1 MLHGRVSA
9 GTASMRSGSGP
20 DATVIAEISRGTQ
33 FQVMH
38 FDSRSAEGQCKIKLE
53 NGQVGYV
60 VDSLIEAFRGCTA
73 AKALQLRSTEGKT
86 FPIHP
91 GHHLLAWL
99 PLRSEHLEN
108 YSSVLVEVESHGV
121 AGTVFGA
128 RNLKVLPLD
137 FSTEASQGRAR
148 KQQQPSIVVGTDS
161 VEVSLPYVHELKW
174 PKFCACC
181 GEPTEE
187 THELRGAGPASVSF
201 GGSSETEHY
210 DLFRVPYCSAC
221 AKHVKGRQNLKGLIP
236 ASFMMIFILA
246 MILSSASNRGS
257 SLSWAFAFGALA
269 VGGLGFAYTR
279 SLLRLKKKTCP
290 SLKAAVEFTSI
301 GDSELNFVFR
311 NREYADRFAAA
322 NAAPPV

>member
-1 MLHGRVSA
+1 MLHGRVSS
-9 GTASMRSGSGP
+9 GTASMRGGSGP
-20 DATVIAEISRGTQ
+20 DATVITELSRGTK

-38 FDSRSAEGQCKIKLE
+38 FDPRSAEGQCKIKLE

-60 VDSLIEAFRGCTA
+60 VDSLIEAFRECVA

-91 GHHLLAWL
+91 GHHLKAWL

-108 YSSVLVEVESHGV
+108 YSSVLIEVESHGV
-121 AGTVFGA
+121 AGSVVGA

-137 FSTEASQGRAR
+137 FSTEAAPVRESN
-148 KQQQPSIVVGTDS
+148 QQPSVVVGTDT
-161 VEVSLPYVHELKW
+161 VEVSLPYVYELKW

-187 THELRGAGPASVSF
+187 THELRGAGPASVS
-201 GGSSETEHY
+201 SKTEHY

-236 ASFMMIFILA
+236 GSIMMIFILV
-246 MILSSASNRGS
+246 MILSNASNRDS

-269 VGGLGFAYTR
+269 VGGIGFAYTR

-290 SLKAAVEFTSI
+290 SLKAAVEFTSV
-301 GDSELNFVFR
+301 GDTELNFVFR
-311 NREYADRFAAA
+311 NREYADRFSAA
-322 NAAPPV
+322 NAAPPI